1 MSVNFLPGDHA
12 IRKLR
17 EELAAMSD
25 EELIKV
31 GKQLRRL
38 TIPKRVSHTPNP
50 FEKHLEVAK
59 EEWRRRHPKP
69 DHF

>member
-1 MSVNFLPGDHA
+1 MSVNFLPEDHT

-38 TIPKRVSHTPNP
+38 TAPKRVSHLPNS
-50 FEKHLEVAK
+50 FEKQLEVAK
-59 EEWRRRHPKP
+59 EEWRRRHPKSI
-69 DHF
+69 